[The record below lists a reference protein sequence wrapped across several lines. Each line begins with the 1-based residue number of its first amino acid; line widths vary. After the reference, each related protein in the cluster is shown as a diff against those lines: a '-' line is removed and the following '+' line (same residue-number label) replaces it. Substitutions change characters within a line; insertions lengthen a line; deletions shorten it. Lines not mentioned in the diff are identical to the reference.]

1 MVRNSKKLL
10 QRIEA
15 ALDSIRP
22 YLEADGGDVVIK
34 EITDEMTLVIEF
46 QGNCVSCPMSN
57 MTLKAGIEDAVLNSV
72 PEIKKVIALN
82 LPNEESSL
90 VTN

>member
-1 MVRNSKKLL
+1 MKKGSNILRE
-10 QRIEA
+10 RIET

-22 YLEADGGDVVIK
+22 YLTADGGDVVIK
-34 EITDEMTLVIEF
+34 EITSDNILIIEF

-72 PEIKKVIALN
+72 PEIKKVVALN
-82 LPNEESSL
+82 MPDETSSL

>member
-1 MVRNSKKLL
+1 MSKSTDKLVPK
-10 QRIEA
+10 IES
-15 ALDSIRP
+15 ALDSVRP

-34 EITDEMTLVIEF
+34 EITKDMTLIIEF

>member
-1 MVRNSKKLL
+1 MKKGHDILL
-10 QRIEA
+10 QRIEV

-22 YLEADGGDVVIK
+22 YLTADGGDVVIK
-34 EITDEMTLVIEF
+34 EITADKVLIIEF

-72 PEIKKVIALN
+72 PEIKKVVALN
-82 LPNEESSL
+82 MPNETSNL